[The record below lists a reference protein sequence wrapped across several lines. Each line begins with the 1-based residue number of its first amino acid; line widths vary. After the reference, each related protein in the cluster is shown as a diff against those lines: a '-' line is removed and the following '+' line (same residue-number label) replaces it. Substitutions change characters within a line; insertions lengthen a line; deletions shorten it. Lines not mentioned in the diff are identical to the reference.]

1 MDVSH
6 EISLNRI
13 FISNWNPIETLANSY
28 LKCVLIHHASCDIS
42 SWCWWNMWRQ
52 RLRLLESGQVIYR
65 VSMPP
70 TSLNPMMTSS
80 NGNFFAFTDRR
91 WIPPQRPGTRMFSLN
106 CAWTN
111 GWVNNRDTGDLRR
124 HRTHYDVS
132 VMGRETVAFTTSAK
146 RGYTWQYISSHFSNK
161 IKISW
166 LYGHYS
172 YVLGKPY
179 HTQLSHISK
188 ASSEYLLWLFE
199 KQNHWN
205 LYDIPSPEIIA
216 VKWIITTC

>member
-1 MDVSH
+1 MDGSH

-52 RLRLLESGQVIYR
+52 PLRLLESGQVIYR

-80 NGNFFAFTDRR
+80 NGNFFALLALCAGNSPIADESPHKGQGRG
-91 WIPPQRPGTRMFSLN
+91 PLMFSLN

-146 RGYTWQYISSHFSNK
+146 RGYRWQYISSHF
-161 IKISW
+161 
-166 LYGHYS
+166 
-172 YVLGKPY
+172 
-179 HTQLSHISK
+179 
-188 ASSEYLLWLFE
+188 F
-199 KQNHWN
+199 
-205 LYDIPSPEIIA
+205 
-216 VKWIITTC
+216 